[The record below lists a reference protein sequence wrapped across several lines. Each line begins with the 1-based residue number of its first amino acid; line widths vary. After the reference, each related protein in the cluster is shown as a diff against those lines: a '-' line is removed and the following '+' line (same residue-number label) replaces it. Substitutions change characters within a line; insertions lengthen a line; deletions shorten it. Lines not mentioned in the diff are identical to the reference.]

1 MLLRLLALGKELLHP
16 RRHAGDAP
24 QSAES
29 PWPALRSQP
38 GAADAGL
45 TPETLVWLDS
55 LPAYAHPKQLCERHP
70 RVLNRLAGVWGDR
83 SACTET
89 IESLLADDRDGRTGF
104 SPTIRSEF
112 VRLQFLH
119 QKLMVHGDRA
129 PARPAPSPSPSPQAQ
144 QPAIDAAAA
153 DSRRSRV

>member
-55 LPAYAHPKQLCERHP
+55 LPAYA
-70 RVLNRLAGVWGDR
+70 VLDG
-83 SACTET
+83 
-89 IESLLADDRDGRTGF
+89 IMESYRRGSVA
-104 SPTIRSEF
+104 
-112 VRLQFLH
+112 
-119 QKLMVHGDRA
+119 A
-129 PARPAPSPSPSPQAQ
+129 PAGGG
-144 QPAIDAAAA
+144 
-153 DSRRSRV
+153 

>member
-16 RRHAGDAP
+16 RRHAGDAAP
-24 QSAES
+24 SAES
-29 PWPALRSQP
+29 PWAALRSQP
-38 GAADAGL
+38 GEADAGL

-70 RVLNRLAGVWGDR
+70 RVLNRLASVWGDR
-83 SACTET
+83 SACIET
-89 IESLLADDRDGRTGF
+89 IESLLADDRGGHTGF

-119 QKLMVHGDRA
+119 QKLMVQGD
-129 PARPAPSPSPSPQAQ
+129 PAPCQAGSEPPFTAPTPSS
-144 QPAIDAAAA
+144 DAVRTDA
-153 DSRRSRV
+153 RRSRV